1 MLSLLLKL
9 FQCCLGK
16 NQVEVILES
25 GKDLTIE
32 VEKQTK
38 LQINELEKKLEVLES
53 NLQEACKMVELETV
67 PENVSEDEIGS
78 IIINGTISPKVIE
91 TSSYLER
98 KFNTSIIQEILK

>member
-38 LQINELEKKLEVLES
+38 LQINEL
-53 NLQEACKMVELETV
+53 
-67 PENVSEDEIGS
+67 
-78 IIINGTISPKVIE
+78 
-91 TSSYLER
+91 
-98 KFNTSIIQEILK
+98 